1 MTKNSKM
8 RKRLIF
14 AISLLVVQF
23 AMAQTE
29 KVVIFAINDQHGRID
44 NFSKIKKIIDAEKAQ
59 HNKVYFVS
67 AGDLFSGN
75 PIVDF
80 APQKGYPMIDL
91 MNKTGI
97 DISVIG
103 NHEFD
108 YGQEI
113 LNNRINQADF
123 PFICDNM
130 SGGTGAIEQIKG
142 HQIIEKDGFS
152 IAFIGVVET
161 GSPGGY
167 PLTHPKKI
175 QGLQFTDG
183 MNSFPKYQN
192 IKTEENVDLVVAL
205 THHGSYRD
213 QTILDNF
220 NFIDLVI
227 GGHNNREYGE
237 SYRDA
242 FRVMS
247 GKYLEKISKT
257 TLTVR
262 DKKITNFDFEL
273 IDLSSV
279 AYDEDP
285 SIANLIAT
293 YNNKPEFY
301 ENIGFSQINH
311 SSNETGCFYT
321 DALREISGSD
331 IVVQNMGGI
340 RNSLDYGTVTPFD
353 IYSID
358 PFGNG
363 FDTFTMTPSQV
374 ENFFDGYRSSYSI
387 SSGIQIV
394 KDNFNNLSFYRNG
407 RLLGPNDTITLSA
420 NDYMSNVNPELFG
433 TPSTSFPLTTSEY
446 LVQYVRNTS
455 EDINYD
461 GCNRREYRL
470 SNELKTVSEIKV
482 SSNGEELKIFGA
494 ISNFTTV
501 IYTANGKHIVTEKND
516 KKINIEGL
524 ANGVYFL
531 KITPVNKSPKSFSF
545 IK

>member
-1 MTKNSKM
+1 MTRYWLLTMLLFSFQ
-8 RKRLIF
+8 F
-14 AISLLVVQF
+14 AI
-23 AMAQTE
+23 AQTE

-44 NFSKIKKIIDAEKAQ
+44 NFSKIKTIIDTEKAQ

-80 APQKGYPMIDL
+80 APQKGFPMIDL
-91 MNKTGI
+91 MNKTGV

-113 LNNRINQADF
+113 LNNRINQAEF

-152 IAFIGVVET
+152 IVFIGVVET

-167 PLTHPKKI
+167 PLTHPKKV

-192 IKTEENVDLVVAL
+192 IKTEADVDLVVAL

-247 GKYLEKISKT
+247 GKNLEKISKT

-262 DKKITNFDFEL
+262 DKKITNFNFEL
-273 IDLSSV
+273 IDLSSL

-285 SIANLIAT
+285 SVASLIAA

-301 ENIGFSQINH
+301 EDIGFSQTNH

-331 IVVQNMGGI
+331 IVVQNMGGV
-340 RNSLDYGTVTPFD
+340 RNRLDYGTITPFD
-353 IYSID
+353 MYSID

-363 FDTFTMTPSQV
+363 FDTFTMTPAQV
-374 ENFFDGYRSSYSI
+374 ENFFNGYNSSYSI
-387 SSGIQIV
+387 SSAIQIV

-407 RLLGPNDTITLSA
+407 KLLGSNDYITLSA

-433 TPSTSFPLTTSEY
+433 TPSASFPLTTSEY
-446 LVQYVRNTS
+446 LVQYLRNNR

-461 GCNRREYRL
+461 GCNRREYML
-470 SNELKTVSEIKV
+470 SNESKTVSEIKI
-482 SSNGEELKIFGA
+482 SNTDEQLKIFGN
-494 ISNFTTV
+494 ISDFSTV
-501 IYTANGKHIVTEKND
+501 IYRPNGQQLLSNKND
-516 KKINIEGL
+516 KILDIKPL
-524 ANGVYFL
+524 KKGVYFI
-531 KITPVNKSPKSFSF
+531 KIIPTNKSPKSFSF